1 MIRTDSRQ
9 IILSILGISILIIAF
24 VGISYA
30 AFATQSFES
39 GISTGTISLTF
50 DNPIDSI
57 SIQNA
62 MPISDEQGMSLT
74 GEGNVYDFT
83 VHTILSEKTTI
94 NYEISAEKIDTGNP
108 QLDNDSIRLYLE
120 KQTTNGFV
128 STPITSSPQPFIPI
142 DKNSFLGSKAGTMIL
157 YSDTFSNSTSYDQEV
172 SQKFRLRIWVD
183 EDTIIDSVSRD
194 FKIRLNVTAK
204 VI

>member
-57 SIQNA
+57 SIQN
-62 MPISDEQGMSLT
+62 
-74 GEGNVYDFT
+74 
-83 VHTILSEKTTI
+83 
-94 NYEISAEKIDTGNP
+94 
-108 QLDNDSIRLYLE
+108 
-120 KQTTNGFV
+120 
-128 STPITSSPQPFIPI
+128 
-142 DKNSFLGSKAGTMIL
+142 
-157 YSDTFSNSTSYDQEV
+157 
-172 SQKFRLRIWVD
+172 
-183 EDTIIDSVSRD
+183 
-194 FKIRLNVTAK
+194 FK
-204 VI
+204 